1 MKFISSN
8 LLSHPD
14 RLLEQHVQ
22 GVIKIALTFFEKE
35 NINDQILK
43 DILTV
48 ITFSHDIGKSTE
60 FFQEYIRGEKS
71 LQHKEETKHSLL
83 GGVVGLILADK
94 YLKQKNIDN
103 PFLLSLSFI
112 LPKRHHSN
120 LKDFYEESMSLT
132 DEKIQILENQINSI
146 DKEKFQIFFDNLN
159 VPNKEILQFSFDEID
174 FEYVKQLLK
183 KIKKFFRKELK
194 SKKSLDYYIDTVLL
208 FSLLLDG
215 DKSDVGIKT
224 DKNLIFKDIEIEPE
238 IVGRFVK
245 NLQKDNS
252 LINQLRQKA
261 YTEVSNKEID
271 INQRIYT
278 LTLPT
283 GLGKTLIS
291 FKLALKIAQKVKKE
305 TGQSLKIIYSLPFLS
320 IIEQNFNV
328 FENVLKHSGINPDSS
343 IILKHHHL
351 TGFKYK
357 EKENEFD
364 YDISRILIEGWNSKI
379 ITTTFMQF
387 FYSLISNKNKMI
399 RKFHKFTNSVVIL
412 DEIQSV
418 PHKYW
423 LVIREILTKMAE
435 RFNFYVIF
443 STATQPL
450 ILGKNKAE
458 EVIDFKPY
466 FEKLN
471 RYEINIDKNPKT
483 IEEFYNSLNLAK
495 NKRHLFI
502 LNTVNAAKQL
512 YNLLKKDFTED
523 IVFLSTHLVPKERLN
538 RINLLKNQ
546 QKKIAVST
554 QLVEAGVDIDF
565 DVVYRDF
572 APFDSLNQS
581 AGRCNRE
588 GKKGKGQFYILNLKD
603 ENGRFYHSYVYDTVL
618 THLTKEILE
627 KEKYEEKDIYN
638 LVNFYYEKLQ
648 QVKSDKVS
656 QDLLEM
662 LYSLKFDGEYEK
674 GKINS
679 INDFVLIKEY
689 IYKEDVFIELDEEA
703 KEIWQEFSKIWKIN
717 DILEKKKAFDS
728 IKADFYQYVVSVPI
742 KENTPNVENNFYYVP
757 NSLLD
762 EYYDLETGFKT
773 KGSLYFEI

>member
-1 MKFISSN
+1 MKTSN

-14 RLLEQHVQ
+14 RLLEEHVQ
-22 GVIKIALTFFEKE
+22 SVIEIALTFFEKE
-35 NINDQILK
+35 NINDPTLK
-43 DILTV
+43 DILTI
-48 ITFSHDIGKSTE
+48 ITFSHDIGKSTQ
-60 FFQEYIRGEKS
+60 FFQKYIRGDKS
-71 LQHKEETKHSLL
+71 LEYKEETKHSLL
-83 GGVVGLILADK
+83 GGVVGLILADR

-103 PFLLSLSFI
+103 PFLLSLAFI

-120 LKDFYEESMSLT
+120 LKDFYEESISLT
-132 DEKIQILENQINSI
+132 DEKIQILKNQINSI
-146 DKEKFQIFFDNLN
+146 DREKFQIFFDNLN
-159 VPNKEILQFSFDEID
+159 IPNKDILQFSFEEID

-183 KIKKFFRKELK
+183 KVKKFFRKELK
-194 SKKSLDYYIDTVLL
+194 NKKSLDYYINTVLL

-224 DKNLIFKDIEIEPE
+224 DKNLIFKDIELESE
-238 IVGRFVK
+238 IVDRFIE
-245 NLQKDNS
+245 NLPKDNS
-252 LINQLRQKA
+252 LINQLRKKA
-261 YTEVSNKEID
+261 YTEVSNKGID
-271 INQRIYT
+271 VNQRIYT

-328 FENVLKHSGINPDSS
+328 FENVLKHNGINPDNS

-364 YDISRILIEGWNSKI
+364 YDTSRILIEGWNSKI

-387 FYSLISNKNKMI
+387 FYSLISNKNRML

-412 DEIQSV
+412 DEIQSI

-423 LVIREILTKMAE
+423 LVLKEILTKMAE
-435 RFNFYVIF
+435 RFNFYLIF

-450 ILGKNKAE
+450 IFEKEKAE
-458 EVIDFKPY
+458 EIIDFKPY
-466 FEKLN
+466 FKKLN
-471 RYEINIDKNPKT
+471 RYDIHVVKTPKT
-483 IEEFYNSLNLAK
+483 IEEFYSNLNLAG
-495 NKRHLFI
+495 NKRYLFI

-512 YNLLKKDFTED
+512 YNLLKNNFSED

-538 RINLLKNQ
+538 RIKLLKSQ
-546 QKKIAVST
+546 QRKIAVST

-588 GKKGKGQFYILNLKD
+588 GKKEKGQFFVLNLKD
-603 ENGRFYHSYVYDTVL
+603 ENGRFYHSYIYDTVL
-618 THLTKEILE
+618 THLTQEILE
-627 KEKYEEKDIYN
+627 KDKYEEKDVYD
-638 LVNFYYEKLQ
+638 LVNFYYEKLRQ
-648 QVKSDKVS
+648 IKSDKTS

-662 LYSLKFDGEYEK
+662 LYNLKFDREREK

-679 INDFVLIKEY
+679 INDFVLIEEDV
-689 IYKEDVFIELDEEA
+689 YKEDVFIELNEEA
-703 KEIWQEFSKIWKIN
+703 KEIWQEFSKIWQIP
-717 DILEKKKAFDS
+717 DIFERKKVFDS
-728 IKADFYQYVVSVPI
+728 IKADFYQYIVSVPV
-742 KENTPNVENNFYYVP
+742 KENTPKIENNFYYVP

-773 KGSLYFEI
+773 KGNFYLQI